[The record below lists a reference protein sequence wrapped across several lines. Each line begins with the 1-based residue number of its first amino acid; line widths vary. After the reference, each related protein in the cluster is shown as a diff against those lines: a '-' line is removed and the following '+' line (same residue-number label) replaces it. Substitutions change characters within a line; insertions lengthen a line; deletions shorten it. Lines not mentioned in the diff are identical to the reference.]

1 MGVTSKMR
9 SAVISALFFLQAFLA
24 VPPHA
29 DGTVALTIGT
39 TTLSAATVSALA
51 GLKLLGVSAGLL
63 LGRVASRAGGTSTRT
78 HRRGRRS
85 PNKFKQIDEALAL
98 TKATAALE
106 QQQCFRRIFCAM
118 ATNQVKVQS
127 LSALSS
133 VVKEFPGK
141 FADASKFGALM
152 KDVGKC
158 EARYKCDLQV
168 GKMVDTL

>member
-1 MGVTSKMR
+1 MGISYKQMR
-9 SAVISALFFLQAFLA
+9 SAVVPIFSLLLAFLA
-24 VPPHA
+24 VPYA
-29 DGTVALTIGT
+29 EGTVALTIGA
-39 TTLSAATVSALA
+39 TTLSATTVSALA

-63 LGRVASRAGGTSTRT
+63 LGRVASRAGGTNTRS

-85 PNKFKQIDEALAL
+85 PNKVDEALAL

-152 KDVGKC
+152 QDVGKC

>member
-29 DGTVALTIGT
+29 DGTVALTIGA
-39 TTLSAATVSALA
+39 TTLSATTVSALA

-63 LGRVASRAGGTSTRT
+63 LGRVASRAGGTSTRS
-78 HRRGRRS
+78 HRRGKRS
-85 PNKFKQIDEALAL
+85 PNKVDEALAL
-98 TKATAALE
+98 AKATAALE

-168 GKMVDTL
+168 GKMVGTL